1 VHGAPAR
8 WESRPPGRQW
18 PRQSV
23 ANWQTSPDRR
33 LRARGSQ
40 PRAPSAQDDATTAAA
55 YIAGQVDLFG
65 TANIV
70 ARALAKEHPDK
81 EFATVYRIRTSPAH
95 MGVRHG
101 EFNLLRWLDTF
112 IFYSKMNG
120 KLEELHQKWM
130 GESMADLPS
139 F

>member
-1 VHGAPAR
+1 V
-8 WESRPPGRQW
+8 
-18 PRQSV
+18 
-23 ANWQTSPDRR
+23 
-33 LRARGSQ
+33 
-40 PRAPSAQDDATTAAA
+40 
-55 YIAGQVDLFG
+55 
-65 TANIV
+65 
-70 ARALAKEHPDK
+70 KEVGYLVGEHA
-81 EFATVYRIRTSPAH
+81 EAVYRIRTSPAH